1 MYRTYK
7 TDKIPVTEKNGF
19 EECLIPKEVQTGPVK
34 ICNSENASEIKAVNP
49 LSNIFGGAFDNIQL
63 DDILILGIL
72 VLLFYENCE
81 DNLLIIILVA
91 LLFIK

>member
-7 TDKIPVTEKNGF
+7 TDKMPAPEKNGF
-19 EECLIPKEVQTGPVK
+19 EERLIPKEVQTNPVK
-34 ICNSENASEIKAVNP
+34 ICSSKNTSEVKAANP
-49 LSNIFGGAFDNIQL
+49 LSGIFGGVFDNLQP